1 MVESTNV
8 HGVLAACWAV
18 AKLEEV
24 ELVPAVFRGPQS
36 GTGNIAFLLVNS
48 FDKPVWRE
56 AF

>member
-1 MVESTNV
+1 M

-24 ELVPAVFRGPQS
+24 ELVPAVFRDPQS
-36 GTGNIAFLLVNS
+36 GTGNMAFLLVNS
-48 FDKPVWRE
+48 FDKSVWRE